1 MSSVGNIS
9 LDLNI
14 NKKGFNKQVDGIQ
27 KSTTKAFN
35 TMSIAIGNIVSD
47 MVTKAISG
55 IGNFVKDSINAG
67 SEIAELANVVD
78 SVFTT
83 MSDKVD
89 TFAQSALNSYGLT
102 EKQAKKMVGTF
113 GAMSKS
119 FGYSEKQAY
128 DMSTA
133 LTGLA
138 GDVASFYNLDHDVA
152 YTKMKSVFTGET
164 EALKELGVVM
174 TQTALDEF
182 ALANGFG
189 KTTNKMSEQEKVALR
204 LAFVQDKLKTA
215 SGDFVR
221 TQDQWANQTRIL
233 TGQFETLKSVLG
245 QGLINVLL
253 PVVKVLNTLMGK
265 LIQLANM
272 FKSFTDSITG
282 NKSGGGGPGAV
293 MQDVASAATDA
304 AAATGGIE
312 DASNGAAKAAKKAQK
327 SLMGFDEINKLSS
340 NQDSGTGAGS
350 GAGSIPDFGTVD
362 FGNLVADE
370 SKVASTA
377 VNKVVEKMKELADIF
392 KAGFKVGLGKDFE
405 DSIERTKVHVQGIRQ
420 SLIDILTDPQ
430 IIKSASNLVNTF
442 AYALGQ
448 AMGSI
453 VSVAQTIAELLVGGI
468 DKYLAQNKSYIKS
481 RLIGILD
488 VSKDYFKIA
497 GELSQAVASIFEVFR
512 GDTSKQIV
520 ADILGIFINIKLGV
534 VELMAKLGRD
544 ILNVISMPIINNSD
558 RIKTTL
564 ENILKP
570 ISVILS
576 TLNNAVKETFDNLSK
591 VYDEKLKP
599 LFDSIAEGFSFILEV
614 FLDAFNRHIAP
625 ILNTFAENFKGV
637 WESDVQPAINK
648 AIEVIGKL
656 AELIQFLW
664 ENLLQP
670 LIAWIVDSIIPY
682 VAPVFEALGKIF
694 NLLLSTVGKVV
705 SGILDV
711 LGGLIDFILGVLTGD
726 WKRAW
731 EGIKSILSGI
741 CNAIVSLLVGILG
754 SIYELI
760 VANLSQVKTFWTGA
774 WNGLKTGVSTAL
786 SGVKSVFVT
795 IFQGIW
801 KFLKGIINT
810 ILGGIESMV
819 NGVVSGLNSMIKAL
833 NKVKFKA
840 PDWVPEIGGKSFGF
854 NIPSLS
860 KASLPRLA
868 QGGYVRANQPQP
880 VIVGD
885 NKTQGEIISPEGKM
899 LDVMLEALE
908 QFFSKLQQS
917 GYKSSSNDGGD
928 IVIPIYLDG
937 TLLDEV
943 IVTAQQRR
951 NLRSGGR

>member
-35 TMSIAIGNIVSD
+35 TMSIAVGNIVSD

-55 IGNFVKDSINAG
+55 IGNFVKDSINVG
-67 SEIAELANVVD
+67 SEIAELENVVD

-128 DMSTA
+128 DMSTT

-174 TQTALDEF
+174 TQTALNEF

-215 SGDFVR
+215 SGDFVK

-233 TGQFETLKSVLG
+233 TGQFETFKATLG

-253 PVVKVLNTLMGK
+253 PVVKVINTLMGK

-272 FKSFTDSITG
+272 FKSFTESITG

-304 AAATGGIE
+304 AMATEGIE
-312 DASNGAAKAAKKAQK
+312 NASNGAAKAAKKAQK

-340 NQDSGTGAGS
+340 NQDSDTGS
-350 GAGSIPDFGTVD
+350 GADSIPDFGTVD
-362 FGNLVADE
+362 FGNVVAKE
-370 SKVASTA
+370 SDVASSA
-377 VNKVVEKMKELADIF
+377 VNKVVEKIKELADIF
-392 KAGFKVGLGKDFE
+392 KSGFKAGLGKDFE
-405 DSIERTKVHVQGIRQ
+405 ASIERTKVHVQGIRE
-420 SLIDILTDPQ
+420 SLIDIFTDPEV
-430 IIKSASNLVNTF
+430 ISSFSKMVDSI

-448 AMGSI
+448 ATGSV

-468 DKYLAQNKSYIKS
+468 DKYLAQNKKYIKK
-481 RLIGILD
+481 RFVGIFNVTGD
-488 VSKDYFKIA
+488 IYKIA
-497 GELSQAVASIFEVFR
+497 GNLAQAIASIFEVFR
-512 GDTSKQIV
+512 GDTAKQIV
-520 ADILGIFINIKLGV
+520 ADIVGLFVNVRLSVMEIGLKI
-534 VELMAKLGRD
+534 GRD
-544 ILNVISMPIINNSD
+544 LLNCIAKPIINNKD
-558 RIKTTL
+558 KIKTTI

-570 ISVILS
+570 ISIVLS
-576 TLNNAVKETFDNLSK
+576 VLNDSVKETFESLNK
-591 VYDEKLKP
+591 MYDEKIQP
-599 LFDSIAEGFSFILEV
+599 MFDSIAEGFSFILEV
-614 FLDAFNRHIAP
+614 FLDAFNRNIAP
-625 ILNTFAENFKGV
+625 ILSTFAENFKDT
-637 WESDVQPAINK
+637 WESDVQPALNK
-648 AIEVIGKL
+648 AIEVIGKI
-656 AELIQFLW
+656 AEAVQFLW

-670 LIAWIVDSIIPY
+670 LIAWMIDEIVPY
-682 VAPVFEALGKIF
+682 VAPVFEALGNIF

-705 SGILDV
+705 HGILDV
-711 LGGLIDFILGVLTGD
+711 LGGLIDFILGVLTSD

-741 CNAIVSLLVGILG
+741 CKAIIALLVGILG
-754 SIYELI
+754 SIYEIISARLT
-760 VANLSQVKTFWTGA
+760 QVKIFWTGV
-774 WNGLKTGVSTAL
+774 WNGLKTAVSTAL

-899 LDVMLEALE
+899 LDIMLEALE

-917 GYKSSSNDGGD
+917 GYKSNSNDSGD
-928 IVIPIYLDG
+928 IVIPVYLDG